1 MNTFVNLKNGLKIP
15 KLGMGMWSIGDN
27 QQNKNEECMAICKGI
42 ESGMT
47 LIDTAEMYGNGKSES
62 VVGEAIKNFR
72 RDELFLISKVLPQ
85 NAKKNRIKKSLE
97 ASLRRLQTDY
107 LDSYLYHWIGHVP
120 FEEVIE
126 GMENLVKDGLI
137 RSWGVSNFDTLELK
151 TFIETCGGKNCVLNQ
166 VLYHVGSRGI
176 EYDLLPYMEKNN
188 VIPMSYCPLAQGG
201 RLCSKLLSNE
211 TLMEIAH
218 NHNISVMQVLLAFV
232 LRYEHMIAIP
242 KSSSVKHTMEN
253 AAVCTITLSSDEISA
268 IDCEFPAPKHKVPL
282 DLQ

>member
-1 MNTFVNLKNGLKIP
+1 
-15 KLGMGMWSIGDN
+15 MG
-27 QQNKNEECMAICKGI
+27 
-42 ESGMT
+42 
-47 LIDTAEMYGNGKSES
+47 
-62 VVGEAIKNFR
+62 
-72 RDELFLISKVLPQ
+72 
-85 NAKKNRIKKSLE
+85 
-97 ASLRRLQTDY
+97 
-107 LDSYLYHWIGHVP
+107 
-120 FEEVIE
+120 
-126 GMENLVKDGLI
+126 
-137 RSWGVSNFDTLELK
+137 
-151 TFIETCGGKNCVLNQ
+151 
-166 VLYHVGSRGI
+166 GI